1 MMSTRIALIGYGKMG
16 KMLAAMA
23 AERGCEVVAIID
35 PHASEAKAE
44 ISLENLNHCDV
55 CLEFSHPSAVM
66 TNLQQLIA
74 LGQTVVVG
82 TTGWNQ
88 HAQEIREMVEKAGT
102 GLLFG
107 ANFSIGMSV
116 FSRIVE
122 AAVRYMDHFDNYDVL
137 GLEEHHRQKADSPSG
152 TAIELA
158 KLIIANSSRKDIAL
172 YETAH
177 RKIEPQ
183 ELHFSSIRG
192 GYIPGT
198 HSVIFDSEADS
209 IELTHRARS
218 RNGFAHGALEA
229 AKWIKGKK
237 GCYNFTDMLAGILC

>member
-1 MMSTRIALIGYGKMG
+1 MSTRLALIGYGKMG

-23 AERGCEVVAIID
+23 PERDCEVVAIID
-35 PHASEAKAE
+35 PHAGEAKAE
-44 ISLENLNHCDV
+44 ISLENLNRCEV
-55 CLEFSHPSAVM
+55 CLEFSHPSVVM
-66 TNLQQLIA
+66 SNLQQLIA

-102 GLLFG
+102 GLLSG

-116 FSRIVE
+116 FTRIVE
-122 AAVRYMDHFDNYDVL
+122 AAAKYFDRFDNYDVF
-137 GLEEHHRQKADSPSG
+137 GMEQHHRQKADSPSG

-158 KLIIANSSRKDIAL
+158 KLIIDHSSRKELAL
-172 YETAH
+172 FETAH
-177 RKIEPQ
+177 RKIEPH

-192 GYIPGT
+192 GYVPGT

-209 IELTHRARS
+209 IELTHRARN

-237 GCYNFTDMLAGILC
+237 GCYNFSEMLNEILC